1 MGGEGRDNA
10 PSGICVLFIT
20 SPSVLVEC
28 EGTVT
33 GLLME
38 GSGEERKAG
47 EVGGWGHASRYPGAA
62 RVEQEMHP
70 EGN

>member
-1 MGGEGRDNA
+1 MPQVE
-10 PSGICVLFIT
+10 CVLFIT
-20 SPSVLVEC
+20 SPSVLVGC

-47 EVGGWGHASRYPGAA
+47 EVRGMGTGQQIPR
-62 RVEQEMHP
+62 RC
-70 EGN
+70 